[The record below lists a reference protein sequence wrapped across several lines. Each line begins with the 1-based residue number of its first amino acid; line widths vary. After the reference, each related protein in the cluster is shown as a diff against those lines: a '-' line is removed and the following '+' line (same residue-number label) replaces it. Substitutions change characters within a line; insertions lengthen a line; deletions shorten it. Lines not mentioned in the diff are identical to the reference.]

1 MYINVKIEELY
12 APDWA
17 GGAAG
22 AEAGDVP
29 APARRRGGAWQRC
42 GCGPAGGGPGAQAQW
57 LPADRVQRCRSEI
70 WRCISH
76 HIGTPAPC
84 VYFNSF
90 PPRSFSTF

>member
-1 MYINVKIEELY
+1 MYINVKVEALY

-29 APARRRGGAWQRC
+29 APARRRGGPWQRC
-42 GCGPAGGGPGAQAQW
+42 CGPSAGGPGAQAQW
-57 LPADRVQRCRSEI
+57 LPADRVQRCSSEI

-76 HIGTPAPC
+76 HT
-84 VYFNSF
+84 
-90 PPRSFSTF
+90 STMRLL